1 MHACIDLGS
10 NSFHLLIGEW
20 EDGRIQIIERLSEKV
35 QLGENVGQ
43 SGRISPEAF
52 ERGLSCL
59 QRFKL
64 LMKQYPVNRYWALG
78 TNTFR
83 LAENSAEFIQAA
95 KDKGIDIS
103 VITGTQEAV
112 LIYAGVIT
120 RLPVSDSH
128 RLIIDIGG
136 GSTEIVIG
144 KNHDRLLTESLTIG
158 SVTWRDKFFGY
169 SSAPLPSL
177 LDQMSDG
184 VVAAHTVFDSIAPV
198 VERSQWEE
206 AFASSGT
213 VKMLAFICEAHG
225 YGEKQIH
232 LSALHALK
240 QDIAASI
247 ANHTPLLGL
256 KERRRDLLLAGWC
269 ILVALM
275 EAYKIETINFSAT
288 ALREGMLDFM
298 AKNGKTFQAME
309 SSELPEVSFAKW
321 VA

>member
-20 EDGRIQIIERLSEKV
+20 EDGRIRIIERLSEKV
-35 QLGENVGQ
+35 QLGENV
-43 SGRISPEAF
+43 SSTGRISPEAF
-52 ERGLSCL
+52 ERGISCL
-59 QRFKL
+59 HRFKL
-64 LMKQYPVNRYWALG
+64 LMKQYPVNSYWALG

-83 LAENSAEFIQAA
+83 IAENSAEFIRAS
-95 KDKGIDIS
+95 KVKGIDIS
-103 VITGTQEAV
+103 VITGMQEAV

-120 RLPVSDSH
+120 ALPISDSH

-136 GSTEIVIG
+136 GSTEIIIG
-144 KNHDRLLTESLTIG
+144 KNHDRLLTESLAIG
-158 SVTWRDKFFGY
+158 SVTWRDKFFGN
-169 SSAPLPSL
+169 SVATFPSL

-184 VVAAHTVFDSIAPV
+184 VVAAHRVFDAIAPV

-225 YGEKQIH
+225 YSAKQIQ

-240 QDIAASI
+240 QELAASL
-247 ANHTPLLGL
+247 ANHTPLQGL

-269 ILVALM
+269 ILVGLM
-275 EAYKIETINFSAT
+275 EAYKIETINFSPT

-298 AKNGKTFQAME
+298 AENGKTFQAME
-309 SSELPEVSFAKW
+309 SSELSEVSFAKW

>member
-59 QRFKL
+59 HRFKL
-64 LMKQYPVNRYWALG
+64 LMKQYPINRYWALG

-120 RLPVSDSH
+120 TLPVSDSH

-169 SSAPLPSL
+169 SAAPLPSL

-184 VVAAHTVFDSIAPV
+184 VIAAHKVFDSIAPV

-213 VKMLAFICEAHG
+213 IKMLAFICEAHG
-225 YGEKQIH
+225 YGAKQIH

-240 QDIAASI
+240 QEIAASI
-247 ANHTPLLGL
+247 ANHTPLQGL

-269 ILVALM
+269 ILVGLM
-275 EAYKIETINFSAT
+275 EAYKIEIINFSPT

-298 AKNGKTFQAME
+298 VKNEKTFQAME
-309 SSELPEVSFAKW
+309 SSGLPEVSFAKW